1 MRSISEWFDR
11 HMKTRIALQ
20 LVLDGLPFTLLI
32 GFGICVYNVFSYPLE
47 LEWLMHVGIF
57 GYLIGTLPLF
67 IMGIKLRD
75 DAEDEFACY
84 PWCEWASRTLR
95 ILSVLAVSIAVLGD
109 ILIVSALISL

>member
-1 MRSISEWFDR
+1 MKRNLQFFDY
-11 HMKTRIALQ
+11 HPMTRIALQ

-32 GFGICVYNVFSYPLE
+32 GFGVCVYNVFSYPLE
-47 LEWLMHVGIF
+47 LEWLMHVGNF
-57 GYLIGTLPLF
+57 GFLIGTLPLF